1 LKSARRH
8 SGAASA
14 SAAAVL
20 WTPDVPAKK
29 RPRRV
34 AEEACVTEVY
44 LSKKEPVDPYSFDN
58 AYLERLGAGDSVTE
72 THFVSYF
79 SRLLRIKLRGRTLS
93 PQLIEDI
100 CQETFLRVLQAV
112 RAGDAIHS
120 PERLGAFVNSVCRNV
135 LLESYRDRL
144 RTQQVDMETL
154 DLPDGRTDLERSLLL
169 KESKKVVGEV
179 LAKLSERDRN
189 CLRALFL
196 EDRDKDDICQ
206 QFGVERGYLRVLLH
220 RAKIS
225 FRAQYKANR
234 PSERIVQR
242 IGRS

>member
-1 LKSARRH
+1 MDS
-8 SGAASA
+8 
-14 SAAAVL
+14 
-20 WTPDVPAKK
+20 
-29 RPRRV
+29 
-34 AEEACVTEVY
+34 
-44 LSKKEPVDPYSFDN
+44 YSFDN
-58 AYLERLGAGDSVTE
+58 AYLQRLCGGDSVTE

-79 SRLLRIKLRGRTLS
+79 SRLLRIKLRGRMLS
-93 PQLIEDI
+93 PQLIEDV

-112 RAGDAIHS
+112 RAGDAIRS

-135 LLESYRDRL
+135 LLESYRASS
-144 RTQQVDMETL
+144 RTQQVDMETF
-154 DLPDGRTDLERSLLL
+154 DLPDGRTDLERALLQ

-196 EDRDKDDICQ
+196 EDRDKDDICR

-225 FRAQYKANR
+225 FRAQYNANR
-234 PSERIVQR
+234 LSGGVGQK
-242 IGRS
+242 IGRG